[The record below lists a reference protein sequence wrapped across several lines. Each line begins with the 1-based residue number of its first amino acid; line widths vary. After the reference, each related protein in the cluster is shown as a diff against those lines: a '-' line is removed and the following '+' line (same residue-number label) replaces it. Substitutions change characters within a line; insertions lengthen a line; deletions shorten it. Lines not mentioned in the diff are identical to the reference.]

1 MRSVALEPYH
11 LVIDDDGDDDD
22 DDDDDDEDE
31 QRDKMFGGIKQKRV
45 NMREAR
51 AEENFSSRVKKSE
64 Y

>member
-1 MRSVALEPYH
+1 MNH
-11 LVIDDDGDDDD
+11 IINDDGDDDD
-22 DDDDDDEDE
+22 DDGDDVDEDE